1 MKVKRMRNSTILRK
15 LLKKPG
21 LLVVPGVYDCLT
33 AGCAEEVGFKALFM
47 CTAGIRSTEFGIA
60 PAIITQTEVVTSLR
74 NMMNSIHVPLVF
86 DAEVGFGGAL
96 DAYRTAQELIRIG
109 IAGISMNDQ
118 KHPYKGPS
126 QGHNPKSILKEV
138 ISRDEYL
145 GKMGAVLEAR
155 NKMDKDV
162 VIVARIE
169 AASTMGDEEAI
180 ERAKACL
187 KLGVDVILPQARLPQ
202 SKFGVRSKEEIKE
215 LYKAIGAP
223 DVPIWAIGVHGIAA
237 SFGVKEWEGV
247 GAKIW
252 APGPL
257 NAAVTKLVL
266 GLLQTLHEKGTIEGY
281 NPPGGPTPQF
291 FSKLAETDFW
301 ENMEKKY
308 VP

>member
-1 MKVKRMRNSTILRK
+1 MRKSTMLRK

-21 LLVVPGVYDCLT
+21 LLIIPGVYDCLT
-33 AGCAEEVGFKALFM
+33 AGCAEEVGFEALFM
-47 CTAGIRSTEFGIA
+47 CTAGIRSTEFGFA
-60 PAIITQTEVVTSLR
+60 PAIITQTETVNSLR

-96 DAYRTAQELIRIG
+96 DAYRTTQELIRIG
-109 IAGISMNDQ
+109 VAGISMNDQ
-118 KHPYKGPS
+118 KHPYKGPA

-155 NKMDKDV
+155 NKEDKNV
-162 VIVARIE
+162 LIVARIE
-169 AASTMGDEEAI
+169 AGSTMGDEEVV

-202 SKFGVRSKEEIKE
+202 SKYGVRSKEEIKQ

-223 DVPIWAIGVHGIAA
+223 EVPIWAIGVHGVAA
-237 SFGVKEWEGV
+237 TFDAKDWEDI

-266 GLLQTLHEKGTIEGY
+266 ELLQELRAKGTIQGY
-281 NPPGGPTPQF
+281 NPPGGPNPQF

-301 ENMEKKY
+301 EDLEKKY
-308 VP
+308 VR

>member
-1 MKVKRMRNSTILRK
+1 MKKSTKLRK

-33 AGCAEEVGFKALFM
+33 AGCAEEVGFEALFM

-60 PAIITQTEVVTSLR
+60 PAIITQTEAVTSLR

-96 DAYRTAQELIRIG
+96 DAYRTTQELIRIG

-118 KHPYKGPS
+118 KHPYKGPA

-155 NKMDKDV
+155 DKMDKDV

-180 ERAKACL
+180 ARAKACL

-202 SKFGVRSKEEIKE
+202 SKFGVRSKEEIKQ

-223 DVPIWAIGVHGIAA
+223 DIPIWAIGVHGVAA
-237 SFGVKEWEGV
+237 NFGVKEWEEM

-266 GLLQTLHEKGTIEGY
+266 GLLQILHDKGTIEGY

-291 FSKLAETDFW
+291 FSQRADTDFW
-301 ENMEKKY
+301 EAMEKKY
-308 VP
+308 VPENTTR

>member
-1 MKVKRMRNSTILRK
+1 MKNSTIFRK
-15 LLKKPG
+15 LLKKRG

-60 PAIITQTEVVTSLR
+60 PAIITQTEAVTSLR

-118 KHPYKGPS
+118 KHPYKGPA

-180 ERAKACL
+180 ARAKACL
-187 KLGVDVILPQARLPQ
+187 NLGVDVILPQARLPQ
-202 SKFGVRSKEEIKE
+202 SKYGVRTKEEIKE

-223 DVPIWAIGVHGIAA
+223 EVPIWAIGVHGVAA
-237 SFGVKEWEGV
+237 NFGVTEWEDV

-257 NAAVTKLVL
+257 NGAVTKLVME
-266 GLLQTLHEKGTIEGY
+266 LLQTLHDKGTIEGY
-281 NPPGGPTPQF
+281 TPPGGPTPQF

-301 ENMEKKY
+301 EDMENKY
-308 VP
+308 VR